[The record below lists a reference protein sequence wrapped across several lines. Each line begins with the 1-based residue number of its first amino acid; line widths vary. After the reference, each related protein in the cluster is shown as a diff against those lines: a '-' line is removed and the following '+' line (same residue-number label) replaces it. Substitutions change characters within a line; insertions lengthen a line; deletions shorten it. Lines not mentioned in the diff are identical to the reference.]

1 MRQLFQKI
9 ALIIAVATLAAC
21 SAPQSLVS
29 HIGAGVHVLPADTAV
44 GHP

>member
-1 MRQLFQKI
+1 MRQLFQSI

-21 SAPQSLVS
+21 SAPQSLAQN
-29 HIGAGVHVLPADTAV
+29 GAGVHVLPADTVV